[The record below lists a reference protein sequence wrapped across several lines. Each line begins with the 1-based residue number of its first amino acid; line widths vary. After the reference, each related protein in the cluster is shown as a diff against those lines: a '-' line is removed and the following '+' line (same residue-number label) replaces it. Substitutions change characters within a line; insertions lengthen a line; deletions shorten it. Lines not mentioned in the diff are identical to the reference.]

1 MTTNELLLVAGL
13 LFSGVMVSVV
23 IYLAMRPT
31 FTALWVRKHGV
42 RITATVIDAE
52 TDINI
57 IGRDSAYHLRAR
69 WEDPQTHRV
78 YTFTSDPGRYLLL
91 QNHPPGSP
99 VEVLIDPRHPN
110 RYEMVMQFD
119 EHVYRGYV
127 KAE

>member
-1 MTTNELLLVAGL
+1 MTANELAITAGL
-13 LFSGVMVSVV
+13 LFSLVMIPVV
-23 IYLAMRPT
+23 IYFCMRPT
-31 FTALWVRKHGV
+31 FNALWVRKYGV
-42 RITATVIDAE
+42 RITATVVDAE

-78 YTFTSDPGRYLLL
+78 YTFTSDPGRALLL
-91 QNHPPGSP
+91 KNHPPGST
-99 VEVLIDPRHPN
+99 VEVLIDPHHPD